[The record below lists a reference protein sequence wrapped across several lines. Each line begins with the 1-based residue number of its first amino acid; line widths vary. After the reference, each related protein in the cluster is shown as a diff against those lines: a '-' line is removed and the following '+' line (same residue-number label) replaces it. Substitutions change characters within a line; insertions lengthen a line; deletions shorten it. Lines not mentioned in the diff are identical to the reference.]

1 MTLTEFEHI
10 AQRLRPKLISIAY
23 DFFENRDDAEDVAQ
37 EVLLKLWLRGDSP
50 DDNIEGLAVVATK
63 NLCVSIWRK
72 RKRQTTVA
80 IDDYNPDTSSDEEA
94 DKNIIVEEQ
103 RKKIDDAINNLP
115 RSEQRLIRMKQE
127 GGLEPEEISSIT
139 GIPLQSVRSMI
150 SSARKKLIKQLKQ

>member
-23 DFFENRDDAEDVAQ
+23 DFFGNMDDAEDVVQ
-37 EVLLKLWLRGDSP
+37 EVLLKLWQRGESP
-50 DDNIEGLAVVATK
+50 GDNIEGLAIVATK

-72 RKRQTTVA
+72 RKSRNTVA
-80 IDDYNPDTSSDEEA
+80 IDDFHPETYSDEGA
-94 DKNIIVEEQ
+94 DKNIRIEEQ
-103 RKKIDDAINNLP
+103 HKRIENAINSLP
-115 RSEQRLIRMKQE
+115 KSEKRLIKMKQE